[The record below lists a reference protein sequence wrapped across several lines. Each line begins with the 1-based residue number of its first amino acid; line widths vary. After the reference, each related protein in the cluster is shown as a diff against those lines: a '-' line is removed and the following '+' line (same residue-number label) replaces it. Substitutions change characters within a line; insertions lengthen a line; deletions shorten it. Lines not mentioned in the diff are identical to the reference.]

1 VRALLLAYIDGARLR
16 DAGDGLDME
25 QLTALGRRADRGDR
39 EAIRRLKAARL
50 IVNTRGGAMTY
61 DNLRMHVTP
70 VMRAAGIPATL
81 HWIRHEYVFRRLREI
96 DAMTVDTPVWHEERR
111 ALARYMGWRSGTLM
125 FEVYDAFERERSA
138 HAGAAEYASR
148 LDREVTASQRA
159 EDGDDDVVAA
169 PLVHD
174 DESKDFSA
182 FMSDAWLD
190 AANDDDFGPGAIAC

>member
-1 VRALLLAYIDGARLR
+1 
-16 DAGDGLDME
+16 
-25 QLTALGRRADRGDR
+25 
-39 EAIRRLKAARL
+39 
-50 IVNTRGGAMTY
+50 
-61 DNLRMHVTP
+61 
-70 VMRAAGIPATL
+70 
-81 HWIRHEYVFRRLREI
+81 
-96 DAMTVDTPVWHEERR
+96 MTVDTPVWHEERR

-174 DESKDFSA
+174 DESKDFNA

-190 AANDDDFGPGAIAC
+190 AANDDDFGSGAIAC